1 MANSKRRQRVPL
13 SEYGRKPLQEP
24 AGLDKKKYHYHWIVD
39 QPGNV
44 EAAIAG
50 GYSHVETTEKTVGG
64 DVTDKHSI
72 VGSKA
77 TGMRQYLMKIPRDLY
92 EEDLENL
99 EQKNKAVDA
108 AIARQDFQGK
118 TIDEVYTPEGGGIK
132 SSIKHEME

>member
-1 MANSKRRQRVPL
+1 MANKRQRVPL

-24 AGLDKKKYHYHWIVD
+24 PGLDKKKYHYHWIND

-64 DVTDKHSI
+64 DVTEKHSI

-77 TGMRQYLMKIPRDLY
+77 TGMRQYLMKIPIELY
-92 EEDLENL
+92 QEDLQNL
-99 EQKNKAVDA
+99 EQRNKAVDA
-108 AIARQDFQGK
+108 AIARQEFQGS
-118 TIDEVYTPEGGGIK
+118 TLENAYTPEGGGIK
-132 SSIKHEME
+132 SSIKHTME